1 MTSWCA
7 RLGCNAE
14 SVEELMQAGIC
25 SAFTTALKELLTQRG
40 CLQARVQEFTMCRFN
55 GGTEVTSG
63 EKPSPVTNG
72 SGMAEA
78 I

>member
-1 MTSWCA
+1 MTSRCA
-7 RLGCNAE
+7 RLGCDAE
-14 SVEELMQAGIC
+14 SVKELVQAGIC
-25 SAFTTALKELLTQRG
+25 SHHRAQGAAHPEGTLAG
-40 CLQARVQEFTMCRFN
+40 PVQEFTMCRFN